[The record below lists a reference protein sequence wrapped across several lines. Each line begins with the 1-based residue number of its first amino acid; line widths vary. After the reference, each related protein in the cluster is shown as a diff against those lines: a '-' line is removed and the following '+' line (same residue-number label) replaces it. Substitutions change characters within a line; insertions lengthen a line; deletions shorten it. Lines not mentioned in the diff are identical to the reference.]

1 MEIPSTAPMLDRETK
16 ASERPGDHK
25 DELRLWLR
33 MLTCSTLIESEIRT
47 RLREEF
53 KTTLPRF
60 DLMAQLE
67 KSTTGMT
74 VGEVS
79 QRLMVSNG
87 NVTAVVA
94 GLLADGLVDK
104 RPAAQDRRVQVLTLT
119 AQGRRAFKAM
129 AERHE
134 NWIAELFASLGPAEI
149 GDGAVQAPG
158 AFLAAEFPH
167 HVFLARHALRREVG
181 VQQEGPPEQLGAHI
195 RPGMQHPP
203 QPPDPEEAPGAD
215 QVEDDLDAEA
225 GMGRREDVHPGRI
238 AQPERRRHVSAPA
251 RNPRPEG

>member
-1 MEIPSTAPMLDRETK
+1 MDGSVSTLLLDRETK

-33 MLTCSTLIESEIRT
+33 LLTCSTLIETEIRN

-67 KSTTGMT
+67 KTVVGMT

-87 NVTAVVA
+87 NVTAVVT
-94 GLLADGLVDK
+94 GLVADGLVDK
-104 RPAAQDRRVQVLTLT
+104 RSAPQDRRVQILTLT
-119 AQGRRAFKAM
+119 PQGRKAFKAM

-134 NWIAELFASLGPAEI
+134 EWIAELFAGLGQPDVAQLFRLLGQTKTSLHRAIAGRAKDAASEAI
-149 GDGAVQAPG
+149 KGDA
-158 AFLAAEFPH
+158 
-167 HVFLARHALRREVG
+167 
-181 VQQEGPPEQLGAHI
+181 
-195 RPGMQHPP
+195 
-203 QPPDPEEAPGAD
+203 
-215 QVEDDLDAEA
+215 
-225 GMGRREDVHPGRI
+225 
-238 AQPERRRHVSAPA
+238 
-251 RNPRPEG
+251 

>member
-1 MEIPSTAPMLDRETK
+1 MAGSSRAMETPSPGLILDRETK

-33 MLTCSTLIESEIRT
+33 MLTCSTLIETEIRN

-60 DLMAQLE
+60 DLMAQLD
-67 KSTTGMT
+67 KSVVGMT

-119 AQGRRAFKAM
+119 A
-129 AERHE
+129 
-134 NWIAELFASLGPAEI
+134 
-149 GDGAVQAPG
+149 
-158 AFLAAEFPH
+158 
-167 HVFLARHALRREVG
+167 
-181 VQQEGPPEQLGAHI
+181 
-195 RPGMQHPP
+195 
-203 QPPDPEEAPGAD
+203 
-215 QVEDDLDAEA
+215 
-225 GMGRREDVHPGRI
+225 
-238 AQPERRRHVSAPA
+238 
-251 RNPRPEG
+251 

>member
-1 MEIPSTAPMLDRETK
+1 MEIPSTAPLLDRETK

-134 NWIAELFASLGPAEI
+134 DWIAELFVGLGPAEI
-149 GDGAVQAPG
+149 GQLFRLLGGVKTSLHQAISNRQNGTPT
-158 AFLAAEFPH
+158 AAGEN
-167 HVFLARHALRREVG
+167 E
-181 VQQEGPPEQLGAHI
+181 
-195 RPGMQHPP
+195 
-203 QPPDPEEAPGAD
+203 
-215 QVEDDLDAEA
+215 
-225 GMGRREDVHPGRI
+225 
-238 AQPERRRHVSAPA
+238 
-251 RNPRPEG
+251 

>member
-1 MEIPSTAPMLDRETK
+1 MEPTSSGLVLDRETK

-33 MLTCSTLIESEIRT
+33 MLTCSTLIETEIRN

-60 DLMAQLE
+60 DLMAQLD
-67 KSTTGMT
+67 KSSAGMT

-104 RPAAQDRRVQVLTLT
+104 RAATQDRRVQVLTLT
-119 AQGRRAFKAM
+119 AQGRKAFKAM

-134 NWIAELFASLGPAEI
+134 GWIAELFAGLDQPEI
-149 GDGAVQAPG
+149 GQLFRLLGNTKTSLHRAISARSAQAN
-158 AFLAAEFPH
+158 
-167 HVFLARHALRREVG
+167 
-181 VQQEGPPEQLGAHI
+181 
-195 RPGMQHPP
+195 
-203 QPPDPEEAPGAD
+203 D
-215 QVEDDLDAEA
+215 A
-225 GMGRREDVHPGRI
+225 GMIDAGKGN
-238 AQPERRRHVSAPA
+238 A
-251 RNPRPEG
+251 

>member
-1 MEIPSTAPMLDRETK
+1 MDAPAILTLDRETK

-33 MLTCSTLIESEIRT
+33 LLTCSTLIESEIRT

-60 DLMAQLE
+60 DLMAQLD
-67 KSTTGMT
+67 KSTVGMT

-104 RPAAQDRRVQVLTLT
+104 RPAPQDRRVQVLSLT
-119 AQGRRAFKAM
+119 ALGRKTFKAM
-129 AERHE
+129 ADRHE
-134 NWIAELFASLGPAEI
+134 GWIAELLEGLQPADRSQLFGLLGQVKASL
-149 GDGAVQAPG
+149 
-158 AFLAAEFPH
+158 
-167 HVFLARHALRREVG
+167 HVAIARRSDDAK
-181 VQQEGPPEQLGAHI
+181 
-195 RPGMQHPP
+195 
-203 QPPDPEEAPGAD
+203 EAD
-215 QVEDDLDAEA
+215 T
-225 GMGRREDVHPGRI
+225 
-238 AQPERRRHVSAPA
+238 
-251 RNPRPEG
+251 

>member
-1 MEIPSTAPMLDRETK
+1 METPSSSLILDRETK

-33 MLTCSTLIESEIRT
+33 LLTCSTLIETEIRN

-60 DLMAQLE
+60 DLMAQLD
-67 KSTTGMT
+67 KTVVGMT

-94 GLLADGLVDK
+94 GLIVDGLVDK
-104 RPAAQDRRVQVLTLT
+104 RAAPQDRRVQILTLT
-119 AQGRRAFKAM
+119 AQGRKVFRAM

-134 NWIAELFASLGPAEI
+134 EWIAELFAGLEQTDRGQLFRLLGQTKTSLHRAIAGRAEDAAK
-149 GDGAVQAPG
+149 GDA
-158 AFLAAEFPH
+158 
-167 HVFLARHALRREVG
+167 
-181 VQQEGPPEQLGAHI
+181 
-195 RPGMQHPP
+195 
-203 QPPDPEEAPGAD
+203 
-215 QVEDDLDAEA
+215 
-225 GMGRREDVHPGRI
+225 
-238 AQPERRRHVSAPA
+238 
-251 RNPRPEG
+251 

>member
-1 MEIPSTAPMLDRETK
+1 MDEQPSGPILDRETK
-16 ASERPGDHK
+16 ASERPADHK

-33 MLTCSTLIESEIRT
+33 MLTCSTLIETEIRT

-60 DLMAQLE
+60 DLMAQLD

-104 RPAAQDRRVQVLTLT
+104 RPAPQDRRVQVLTLT
-119 AQGRRAFKAM
+119 ALGRRSFKAM

-134 NWIAELFASLGPAEI
+134 DWIAELFAGLEADEI
-149 GDGAVQAPG
+149 G
-158 AFLAAEFPH
+158 
-167 HVFLARHALRREVG
+167 
-181 VQQEGPPEQLGAHI
+181 QLF
-195 RPGMQHPP
+195 R
-203 QPPDPEEAPGAD
+203 
-215 QVEDDLDAEA
+215 LL
-225 GMGRREDVHPGRI
+225 GRTKTSLHRAI
-238 AQPERRRHVSAPA
+238 AQRTRETAA
-251 RNPRPEG
+251 QDATAQGDDA

>member
-1 MEIPSTAPMLDRETK
+1 MDLPPSGFVLDRETK

-33 MLTCSTLIESEIRT
+33 MLTCSTLIETEIRN

-60 DLMAQLE
+60 DLMAQLD

-119 AQGRRAFKAM
+119 AAGRKAFRAM

-134 NWIAELFASLGPAEI
+134 SWVAELFAGLEPADIGQLFRLLGETKTSLHRAI
-149 GDGAVQAPG
+149 AQRAS
-158 AFLAAEFPH
+158 
-167 HVFLARHALRREVG
+167 
-181 VQQEGPPEQLGAHI
+181 
-195 RPGMQHPP
+195 
-203 QPPDPEEAPGAD
+203 GAD
-215 QVEDDLDAEA
+215 KGNA
-225 GMGRREDVHPGRI
+225 
-238 AQPERRRHVSAPA
+238 
-251 RNPRPEG
+251 

>member
-1 MEIPSTAPMLDRETK
+1 MEMPSSSLILDRETK

-33 MLTCSTLIESEIRT
+33 MLTCSTLIETEIRN

-60 DLMAQLE
+60 DLMAQLD
-67 KSTTGMT
+67 KTAVGMT

-94 GLLADGLVDK
+94 GLVADGLVDK
-104 RPAAQDRRVQVLTLT
+104 RPAPQDRRVQILTLT
-119 AQGRRAFKAM
+119 AQGRKVFRTM

-134 NWIAELFASLGPAEI
+134 GWIAELFAGLDQPEI
-149 GDGAVQAPG
+149 GQLFRLLGQTKASLHRAI
-158 AFLAAEFPH
+158 AER
-167 HVFLARHALRREVG
+167 V
-181 VQQEGPPEQLGAHI
+181 
-195 RPGMQHPP
+195 
-203 QPPDPEEAPGAD
+203 
-215 QVEDDLDAEA
+215 DDSAKGDA
-225 GMGRREDVHPGRI
+225 
-238 AQPERRRHVSAPA
+238 
-251 RNPRPEG
+251 

>member
-1 MEIPSTAPMLDRETK
+1 METPALVLDRETK

-33 MLTCSTLIESEIRT
+33 MLTCSTLIETEIRN
-47 RLREEF
+47 RLREQF

-104 RPAAQDRRVQVLTLT
+104 RAAAQDRRVQVLTLT

-129 AERHE
+129 AEQHE
-134 NWIAELFASLGPAEI
+134 TWIAELFAGLDHMEVTQMFRLLSRTKASLHTAISRRVEKTE
-149 GDGAVQAPG
+149 PG
-158 AFLAAEFPH
+158 KGEKP
-167 HVFLARHALRREVG
+167 
-181 VQQEGPPEQLGAHI
+181 
-195 RPGMQHPP
+195 
-203 QPPDPEEAPGAD
+203 
-215 QVEDDLDAEA
+215 
-225 GMGRREDVHPGRI
+225 
-238 AQPERRRHVSAPA
+238 
-251 RNPRPEG
+251 

>member
-1 MEIPSTAPMLDRETK
+1 METPPSSLILDRETK

-33 MLTCSTLIESEIRT
+33 MLTCSTLIETDIRN

-60 DLMAQLE
+60 DLMAQLD
-67 KSTTGMT
+67 KSVVGMT

-94 GLLADGLVDK
+94 GLVTDGLVDK
-104 RPAAQDRRVQVLTLT
+104 RSAPQDRRVQILTLT
-119 AQGRRAFKAM
+119 AQGRKVFRAM

-134 NWIAELFASLGPAEI
+134 DWIAELFAGLDQPA
-149 GDGAVQAPG
+149 
-158 AFLAAEFPH
+158 
-167 HVFLARHALRREVG
+167 
-181 VQQEGPPEQLGAHI
+181 
-195 RPGMQHPP
+195 
-203 QPPDPEEAPGAD
+203 
-215 QVEDDLDAEA
+215 
-225 GMGRREDVHPGRI
+225 I
-238 AQPERRRHVSAPA
+238 AQLFRLLGDTKTSLHRAIAGRAGEAA
-251 RNPRPEG
+251 KGDA